1 MLVNYQALRAT
12 WISISTTEV
21 TMTYEN
27 SVLVQKA
34 KVFLEMM
41 NMKKNMKKNKS
52 FLLANLPKRKDF
64 MI

>member
-1 MLVNYQALRAT
+1 MQANYQALRAT

-21 TMTYEN
+21 IMTYEN

-41 NMKKNMKKNKS
+41 NMTKNMKKNKS

>member
-1 MLVNYQALRAT
+1 
-12 WISISTTEV
+12 
-21 TMTYEN
+21 MTYEN

-41 NMKKNMKKNKS
+41 NMTKNMKKNKS

>member
-1 MLVNYQALRAT
+1 MQVNYQALRAT

-21 TMTYEN
+21 IMTYEN
-27 SVLVQKA
+27 SVLVQKE

-41 NMKKNMKKNKS
+41 NMKKNKS